1 MLLDVSKNPVM
12 PRHLPMPSLLHRCS
26 ALTMA
31 GPLEALDF
39 PAKNHPF
46 LQHVDPAWPAM
57 STPFLIRLI
66 PLNDPTKIS
75 KKIESASDWNKSR
88 YDKWFYP
95 SSKKKIIHM
104 SSNSIRSPSTHNWTR
119 IGPIDATPKLSKAKP
134 KLKAPEKSTDTR
146 QK

>member
-1 MLLDVSKNPVM
+1 
-12 PRHLPMPSLLHRCS
+12 
-26 ALTMA
+26 MA

-75 KKIESASDWNKSR
+75 KKIESASDWNKS
-88 YDKWFYP
+88 
-95 SSKKKIIHM
+95 
-104 SSNSIRSPSTHNWTR
+104 
-119 IGPIDATPKLSKAKP
+119 
-134 KLKAPEKSTDTR
+134 
-146 QK
+146 